1 MDGLILQ
8 ISERL
13 LREVIGATGP
23 QGEIFDALSQPFAVI
38 YRLDGAP
45 SDAMLVEG
53 FGDQELLSA
62 WLEQRYRGIEVVA
75 VIRAGKPVKFN
86 MRVKARIG

>member
-23 QGEIFDALSQPFAVI
+23 QGEVFDALSQPFAVI
-38 YRLDGAP
+38 YRQEGAP
-45 SDAMLVEG
+45 SDEMLVEG

-62 WLEQRYRGIEVVA
+62 WLEQHYRGIDVTTVL
-75 VIRAGKPVKFN
+75 RAGKPVRFN